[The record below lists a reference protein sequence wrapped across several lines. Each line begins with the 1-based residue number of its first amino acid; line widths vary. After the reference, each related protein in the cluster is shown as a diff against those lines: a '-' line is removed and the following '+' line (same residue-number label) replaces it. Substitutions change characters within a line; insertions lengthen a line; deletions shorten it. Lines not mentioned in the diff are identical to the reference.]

1 MKPVIRP
8 SVKPR
13 RAETPGMTQRRTLQP
28 LIATSNG
35 TSAIN
40 ATAGCPYFGNES
52 ASSAP
57 ETIAAAVGAEIIC
70 AICAF
75 CGLADDPG
83 FELLFFLQ
91 LRRHGISL
99 VAILVLA
106 DADAEHRRRALGW
119 SDHVCRISL
128 RGQAR
133 HNRIGLPAQPQRG
146 HLDLISRTGRRW

>member
-13 RAETPGMTQRRTLQP
+13 RGETPGITPPRPLQP

-35 TSAIN
+35 TSAMN

-57 ETIAAAVGAEIIC
+57 DTIAAAIGAEIIC

-91 LRRHGISL
+91 LCRHRISL

-119 SDHVCRISL
+119 SDHVRWISL
-128 RGQAR
+128 RGQSR
-133 HNRIGLPAQPQRG
+133 HNRIGLSAQPQRG
-146 HLDLISRTGRRW
+146 HLDLVSGTGRRC